1 MCSNYRP
8 VTSSQRLLTFFGV
21 EAGPERRAG
30 DVFPTGS
37 APFIRLTREGTEG
50 GEPALLAP
58 GGHPNS
64 PTDGHPKLPHLS

>member
-30 DVFPTGS
+30 DVYPTG
-37 APFIRLTREGTEG
+37 I
-50 GEPALLAP
+50 LLPVPRTAYQASSS
-58 GGHPNS
+58 NE
-64 PTDGHPKLPHLS
+64 